1 MYASEK
7 GCDRILT
14 LVFMGLLV
22 HDRWNG
28 LGNRERRK
36 DSRNMK
42 VEIQGNKNI
51 GLPASEPGG
60 SQMYFDTF
68 SSADSCYD
76 F

>member
-14 LVFMGLLV
+14 LVFMELLV

-68 SSADSCYD
+68 SSADSC
-76 F
+76 